1 MSQTQRWDLDA
12 RGHRSRLRKLYRFRV
27 DILSDPNLAAG
38 TTTTAT
44 TTIIATVTP
53 PTGGDGGNGSSDC
66 DGASRGRP
74 PEPESSAP
82 RSAPLLL
89 DLSPEREGRAALA
102 VKRRRKAAA
111 EAIRGA
117 KVALQDLG
125 DWKGSVLAER
135 LEVTKFLRDVDPVL
149 AFGVGL
155 SCNGDDM
162 EGHGDAK
169 ETFHSWEADV
179 VVADPSYLA
188 ADASIEESHGGR
200 GGSSAHR
207 LGRHASWAA
216 AGAFTA
222 TAGSAAPS
230 TSPGSTRGSGAR
242 PVGFMLALAALDP
255 CVGALREATS
265 TTRSGDHLS
274 TALVTLR
281 EHVKAT
287 LIDLMDLETSIPG
300 DAVDED
306 DDAEDDD
313 DDGGGDGGDGSD
325 GSDGVAGVTSEATLA
340 LTSAEAGTL
349 DVKVTGLL
357 RRLTGGG
364 AGGDQ
369 KGIEH
374 DCDGGAEVSTY
385 PPSLANVYGEGLGG
399 AAWASEVEVDVAESL
414 TARALCMVV
423 GAAAGPLLW
432 ALDDAYQ
439 VSAGRGVSCD
449 SMRRMYLAL

>member
-1 MSQTQRWDLDA
+1 M
-12 RGHRSRLRKLYRFRV
+12 
-27 DILSDPNLAAG
+27 SDPNLAAG
-38 TTTTAT
+38 TTTTT
-44 TTIIATVTP
+44 TATVTP
-53 PTGGDGGNGSSDC
+53 PTGGDSGNGSSDC

-74 PEPESSAP
+74 PEPEASAP

-155 SCNGDDM
+155 SCNGDDT
-162 EGHGDAK
+162 ERHGDTK
-169 ETFHSWEADV
+169 ETVHWWEADV

-200 GGSSAHR
+200 GASPAHR

-222 TAGSAAPS
+222 TAGSTTPS

-255 CVGALREATS
+255 CVGALRKATS

-306 DDAEDDD
+306 DDVEDD
-313 DDGGGDGGDGSD
+313 DDGGGGGDGSD
-325 GSDGVAGVTSEATLA
+325 GSNSFAGVTSEATLA
-340 LTSAEAGTL
+340 LTSAEAGAL
-349 DVKVTGLL
+349 DVKVAGLL
-357 RRLTGGG
+357 RRLMGGG
-364 AGGDQ
+364 AGGDR
-369 KGIEH
+369 KGVEH
-374 DCDGGAEVSTY
+374 GCDGGAKVNTY
-385 PPSLANVYGEGLGG
+385 PPSLAHVYGEGLGG

-439 VSAGRGVSCD
+439 VSAW
-449 SMRRMYLAL
+449 